1 MPSAATYIQRFGS
14 LSKAYELVGFRPGRD
29 LEFLEINRRLRQ
41 LHPEIVERTQH
52 TIAELGGDIWR
63 DPQTDLLHLNQE
75 LVISLVLARCQQLPN
90 GLQRWRIRFDPSR
103 YHPDITVAV
112 RLDPANAA
120 ELDYYL
126 LPRLDL
132 PNQELQVTARN
143 SAEIECFRFDDL
155 NFFYG
160 MSERERLQRRI

>member
-1 MPSAATYIQRFGS
+1 MANGPSARLYTSPFGS
-14 LSKAYELVGFRPGRD
+14 LSKSYELAGFRPGRD
-29 LEFLEINRRLRQ
+29 LEFPEINRRLRQ

-112 RLDPANAA
+112 RLDPGNAA

-132 PNQELQVTARN
+132 PSQELQVTARN
-143 SAEIECFRFDDL
+143 SAE
-155 NFFYG
+155 
-160 MSERERLQRRI
+160 

>member
-1 MPSAATYIQRFGS
+1 MCI
-14 LSKAYELVGFRPGRD
+14 RD
-29 LEFLEINRRLRQ
+29 R
-41 LHPEIVERTQH
+41 
-52 TIAELGGDIWR
+52 IWR

-75 LVISLVLARCQQLPN
+75 LVISLVLARCQQMPN

-112 RLDPANAA
+112 RLDPGNAS

-126 LPRLDL
+126 LPQLDL
-132 PNQELQVTARN
+132 PSRELQVTARN

-155 NFFYG
+155 NFLYG